1 MSLEAWLEFARGPLF
16 RLCFSLMILGL
27 LRIFILT
34 LIGMK
39 EAWDRSADKIVPWR
53 DLTLQ
58 TARWLVPVAA
68 VWRKRPLYSAVSF
81 LFHLGLLLV
90 PPFLAAHVLLWK
102 HAVGFAWPALPQ
114 ALADGLTILTV
125 AAGLGLFA
133 GRVFHPGARALSRRQ
148 EYLWPL
154 LLVVPFATG
163 YLCSNAVLS
172 ARTYQWLMLIHVLAG
187 DLILVLIP
195 FTKIAHCVLFPLS
208 QYVSGLA
215 WKFPPRAGRRVAET
229 LGYADRPVWVERPR
243 VATDRILTPTE
254 EA

>member
-1 MSLEAWLEFARGPLF
+1 MSLEGWLDFARGPLF

-27 LRIFILT
+27 LRILALSF
-34 LIGMK
+34 IGMK

-58 TARWLVPVAA
+58 TARWLVPVSSF
-68 VWRKRPLYSAVSF
+68 WRKRPLYSAVSIV
-81 LFHLGLLLV
+81 FHAGLLLV
-90 PPFLAAHVLLWK
+90 PLFLPAHVLLWK
-102 HAVGFAWPALPQ
+102 RAVGFAWPALSQPV
-114 ALADGLTILTV
+114 ADWLTLAAI

-133 GRVFHPGARALSRRQ
+133 GRVFHRAARALSRRQ

-163 YLCSNAVLS
+163 YLCSNATLS
-172 ARTYQWLMLIHVLAG
+172 PRAYQWLMLVHVLAG
-187 DLILVLIP
+187 DLILLLIP

-215 WKFPPRAGRRVAET
+215 WKFPPRAGQRVAET
-229 LGYADRPVWVERPR
+229 LGYADRPTWVERPR